1 MSEENVEIVR
11 RAYAAALRRPDPDLE
26 TVNALFDRNHL
37 LVPIATTIEGRILR
51 GASGFQD
58 YLSDINGAFRS
69 WEAEIVE
76 TEELDDER
84 VLAQAR
90 HAGLSRE
97 AGVPWEENVW
107 YLVTLRGGRIVRT
120 DNYRSRNEALEAAG
134 LPAN

>member
-1 MSEENVEIVR
+1 MSEENIEIVR
-11 RAYAAALRRPDPDLE
+11 RAYAAALRRPKPDFE
-26 TVNALFDRNHL
+26 TANALFDRDHL
-37 LVPIATTIEGRILR
+37 LVPIATTVEGRTLR
-51 GASGFQD
+51 GAEGFRE
-58 YLSDINGAFRS
+58 YLSDLDGVFRS

-97 AGVPWEENVW
+97 AGVPWEENAW

-120 DNYRSRNEALEAAG
+120 DAYRSRQEALEAVG
-134 LPAN
+134 